1 MQNVKTGMKKWG
13 TIGLIFSFFVIL
25 FGIIIILANDS
36 TTYNTIS
43 LIMMGFAAFIASFV
57 MREERAERPMPILRF
72 ASGICLAAAIFSQAI
87 SIKNQNFA
95 MIMYIVGFAFLILLM
110 IDIYKKYLKKTG
122 N

>member
-1 MQNVKTGMKKWG
+1 MQSVKRDMKKWG
-13 TIGLIFSFFVIL
+13 NMCLILSFFVIL
-25 FGIIIILANDS
+25 LGVIAILVNAS
-36 TTYNTIS
+36 TTYTITVI
-43 LIMMGFAAFIASFV
+43 LMGFGAFFASIV
-57 MREERAERPMPILRF
+57 MREESAERRMPILRF

-95 MIMYIVGFAFLILLM
+95 MIMYIVGFAFLILLT